1 MRMLDETSKHVSIS
15 SLFHSAMSALA
26 VSRWRAFAHVVRS
39 PPVLQRSSWRGSVV
53 AAVALPARL
62 DGTHTAKAETLTWP
76 RPRSWAPFQLTS
88 EHTRLAKTRP
98 QFCRASRAGSLP
110 VIDKRALLLVATSTA
125 ASASTPRMSQ
135 STALT
140 SATAATPRGSGLA
153 ARIPGH
159 AGGTAQRTHHP
170 VRGARLRRDSAHTGG
185 RRRQPMRT
193 RAERS

>member
-39 PPVLQRSSWRGSVV
+39 PPVLQRSSWRGSVA
-53 AAVALPARL
+53 AAVALLASL
-62 DGTHTAKAETLTWP
+62 DATHTARPETLTRP
-76 RPRSWAPFQLTS
+76 RSRSWAPLQLTS
-88 EHTRLAKTRP
+88 ERTRP
-98 QFCRASRAGSLP
+98 AMTCPHVCRASRAGSLP

-125 ASASTPRMSQ
+125 ASASTPHMSQ

-140 SATAATPRGSGLA
+140 SATAATLRGSGRGACIL
-153 ARIPGH
+153 GH
-159 AGGTAQRTHHP
+159 AGGTAQRTRHP
-170 VRGARLRRDSAHTGG
+170 MQGARLRRDSAHTGG
-185 RRRQPMRT
+185 RRQQPMRT